1 MQARNNIQAIR
12 QSNRNMLWDYSKS
25 CNRSDSPL
33 LMYLLFTL
41 SMALMPVVAFAQHK
55 LSITP
60 KVGVNIPTVRG
71 LKSETYDLTGT
82 YRSIDNRIGFQVG
95 ADVGYRLGKMVS
107 VSSGLNYILNRT
119 KFHEEDGQYG
129 FSSSEG
135 YLQVPAMLNFHPV
148 KGLSVKAGIATSMLL
163 HGSWDF
169 PWPVEKPYP
178 GLEEKAIISDKKKT
192 LSTRWLFT
200 LPVGLSYEYKHF
212 VVEALYHIGLNKI
225 IHKFERNRTISY
237 FDTPQVVGEPFNSFE
252 HLERGPLRYGYVS
265 VTLGYQFG
273 I

>member
-1 MQARNNIQAIR
+1 MQTSDNIQAIR

-169 PWPVEKPYP
+169 PWTTNQYS
-178 GLEEKAIISDKKKT
+178 IKKKT
-192 LSTRWLFT
+192 RTTRWLFT

-225 IHKFERNRTISY
+225 THKYEQTGYLDVPLSSVPCRCWELN
-237 FDTPQVVGEPFNSFE
+237 
-252 HLERGPLRYGYVS
+252 ERGPLRYGYVS